1 MSTAQP
7 RPAVQS
13 GRATTARTLHLTNPL
28 MTGPDVVHLQTL
40 LATYHPGKVDGEYG
54 PATAAAVKQA
64 KWALGYPDAKCDQ
77 SAGPQLVSYL
87 EGADLPADFQA
98 RRAARR
104 HDQAKALTV
113 REQIVAVAR
122 WGIQHEP
129 QVHYQ
134 QSRPIDGLLEAR
146 KLPLHT
152 DCSGFS
158 TLCYA
163 WSGAPDPNGLNY
175 SGQGYTGT
183 LLQQM
188 RHIPK
193 SAVQPG
199 DLVVWGAPPGH
210 HVALVLESGADPM
223 LASHGQEKGPI
234 AIRFSLESQYQPAQV
249 TWLSCLP

>member
-1 MSTAQP
+1 MSTVQP
-7 RPAVQS
+7 QHTTQPGS
-13 GRATTARTLHLTNPL
+13 GATTRTLHLTNPL
-28 MTGPDVVHLQTL
+28 MTGPDVEHLQQL
-40 LATYHPGKVDGEYG
+40 LKAYHPGVLDGEYG

-64 KWALGYPDAKCDQ
+64 KWVLGYPDAKCDQ
-77 SAGPQLVSYL
+77 SAGPQLVAYL
-87 EGADLPADFQA
+87 EGADTPADFQA

-104 HDQAKALTV
+104 HDQAKALTL

-122 WGIQHEP
+122 WGIQHET

-134 QSRPIDGLLEAR
+134 QSRPIDGLHEAR

-163 WSGAPDPNGLNY
+163 WSGAPDPNGLDY

-183 LLQQM
+183 LLQHM
-188 RHIPK
+188 RKIPK

-199 DLVVWGAPPGH
+199 DLVVWGPAPGH
-210 HVALVLESGADPM
+210 HVALVLDIGDDPM

-234 AIRFSLESQYQPAQV
+234 AIRFSIESKFQPSPV
-249 TWLSCLP
+249 TWLAGL